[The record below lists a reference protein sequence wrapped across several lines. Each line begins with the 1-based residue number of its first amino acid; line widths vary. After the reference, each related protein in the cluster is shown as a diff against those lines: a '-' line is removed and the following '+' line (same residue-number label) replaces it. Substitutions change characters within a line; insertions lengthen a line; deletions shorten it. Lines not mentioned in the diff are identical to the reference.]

1 MGSPGPKSSIRRR
14 KKGRILID
22 ILILCPAHLLQQMS
36 FPVPVMTVF
45 VKLRIYRRDQKRLL
59 CFLGYWADLWWVTQ
73 HSIQYSLVS
82 LKPHRWQH
90 SLLKKQNN
98 FNLQKFPRI
107 LQFAQQKLPTWL
119 TAVTEFYCFWKWVT
133 QLKLSVF
140 SPWLAAV
147 YVEVEGLHADKQT
160 ATQRR
165 STAVRL
171 HVQ

>member
-1 MGSPGPKSSIRRR
+1 MLPVDLLLWPLITSSLQPLDGVLKTNHGIAWQAVGSPGPKSSIRRR

-98 FNLQKFPRI
+98 FTSKACKSFH
-107 LQFAQQKLPTWL
+107 
-119 TAVTEFYCFWKWVT
+119 VSC
-133 QLKLSVF
+133 S
-140 SPWLAAV
+140 
-147 YVEVEGLHADKQT
+147 LHNRNYPHD
-160 ATQRR
+160 
-165 STAVRL
+165 SRL
-171 HVQ
+171 